1 MRILALQWTQP
12 PTTYVAQ
19 RKTSQCHIEET
30 FCQQWVKRKCM
41 STYVLNSEF
50 LWKDFEMHSR
60 TEMDRRKRKSGA
72 YTSISSY
79 CEVLISIQLQ
89 CEMPW
94 FSSTSSWLKTSA
106 RSNSQVAHVALQIWM
121 AEEERFRFPGLKSCW
136 KHNHNRMKKE
146 KKENKNNI
154 AVRNRNAIRKNR
166 RWRKRWRGN
175 FFSTNPLTW
184 KQQVV
189 TSHNLRERNA
199 ETKSKHKEEENKRS
213 DIAVTK

>member
-1 MRILALQWTQP
+1 VRILALQWTQP

-30 FCQQWVKRKCM
+30 LCQQWVKRKCM

-89 CEMPW
+89 CEIPW

-121 AEEERFRFPGLKSCW
+121 AEEEHFRFPGLKSCW

-199 ETKSKHKEEENKRS
+199 ETKSKHKE
-213 DIAVTK
+213 